1 MSQTTYE
8 RLESLPKAVDL
19 VVVSVARTINPDGS
33 VYPTVR
39 KDLEAY
45 LQFLS
50 GHLGKLSRATNA
62 LLIKPA
68 VAAYLKGEEVAVE
81 AVVEEEEGELADRLK
96 AARRTLV
103 ELEERLARLA
113 PGEEPPRPTNIP
125 PVVGDGQQ
133 Q

>member
-33 VYPTVR
+33 AYPTVR

-50 GHLGKLSRATNA
+50 GHLGKLSRATTA

-68 VAAYLKGEEVAVE
+68 VAAYLKGEEVTVE
-81 AVVEEEEGELADRLK
+81 AVVAEEEVALAERLS

-113 PGEEPPRPTNIP
+113 PGEEEPRPTNIP
-125 PVVGDGQQ
+125 KEGKEGQ
-133 Q
+133 